1 MDDATGPIQCPAETA
16 SGSPG
21 DPNDPGARPA
31 AAFRRQSATNKGT
44 AHETLAF
51 SGKVQNSIPN
61 DQMGKIGP
69 LAGSTE
75 LAELGA

>member
-1 MDDATGPIQCPAETA
+1 M
-16 SGSPG
+16 
-21 DPNDPGARPA
+21 RP
-31 AAFRRQSATNKGT
+31 
-44 AHETLAF
+44 LAF